1 MLPASKTKAI
11 NRIYM
16 GDGIKIFVEF
26 KERFYPDMLGFGT
39 VIQAMRGDEK
49 FVYDAAF
56 GKDATKHILALFAI
70 NDKATPYTQLKTEA
84 EIINK
89 FIAELDEIFEGK
101 ASKNYVKHVIQ
112 NWSAEPYIQ
121 GAYSYSFDGSQYDI
135 VAEIK
140 RPLQDKVFFAGE
152 ALSIDNQ
159 ATVHGAC
166 ESAYEVI
173 ENMLVNH

>member
-1 MLPASKTKAI
+1 
-11 NRIYM
+11 M

-39 VIQAMRGDEK
+39 VMQAMRGDEK

-56 GKDATKHILALFAI
+56 GKDATKNILALFAI

-101 ASKNYVKHVIQ
+101 ASKNYIKHVIQ

-121 GAYSYSFDGSQYDI
+121 GAYSYTFDGSQRDI
-135 VAEIK
+135 VAEVK
-140 RPLQDKVFFAGE
+140 KPLLDKVFFAGE
-152 ALSIDNQ
+152 ALTIENQ
-159 ATVHGAC
+159 STVHGAC